1 MKNSVIFVEGED
13 NNNVFVVVV
22 VVVDV
27 VARVVFRQ

>member
-22 VVVDV
+22 VVDV
-27 VARVVFRQ
+27 VARVVFGQ